1 MSFLKKILII
11 LILLLLGCKSMY
23 INGDNII
30 ENNSILFI
38 KNDVS
43 TSLLFTLDNKSTLVE
58 LENNDKIYTNEIN
71 KVDNLI
77 LLDNIITDIE
87 YENRYVLDG
96 SSIMVDGL
104 KISKIDKLLFEFGDI
119 NFCVY
124 DKNISINGDYSY
136 CDYIYILNNEENV
149 FIRLNDN
156 MQALFYNEQIDFSN
170 KFMEHLYTT
179 WIDTY
184 MISSSNITK
193 LKIEKDDYLVTN
205 I

>member
-1 MSFLKKILII
+1 
-11 LILLLLGCKSMY
+11 MY

-124 DKNISINGDYSY
+124 DKNISINGDYSN

-170 KFMEHLYTT
+170 EFMEHLYTT

-184 MISSSNITK
+184 IINKDNLTILE
-193 LKIEKDDYLVTN
+193 LKYNDYIIKEIN
-205 I
+205 G